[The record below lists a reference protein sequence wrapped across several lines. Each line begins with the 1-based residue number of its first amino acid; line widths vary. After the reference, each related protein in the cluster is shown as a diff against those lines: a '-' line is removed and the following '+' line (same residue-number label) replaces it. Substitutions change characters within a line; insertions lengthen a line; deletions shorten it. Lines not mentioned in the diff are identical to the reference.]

1 MTMRTQHA
9 AQFRILEPQHVALLC
24 MPVSRCSML
33 AGLHLRSLEFRLGE
47 LQLRLIYALYLERRI
62 AVPLACLC
70 LVDAGHTRIVD
81 APCKR

>member
-9 AQFRILEPQHVALLC
+9 AQFRILEPQHMALLC

-62 AVPLACLC
+62 AVPLVEAQ
-70 LVDAGHTRIVD
+70 AGVRGGDFWLSILL
-81 APCKR
+81 